1 MNEIECE
8 TIEIKIPKALLPLLE
23 CLKTVSGQDTK
34 SLLTEMIRSELK
46 SIFEQP
52 YHIIDYL
59 DQAKCAIFLEF
70 EKGLEQWDV
79 IKQEQEKDHTQE
91 EKIYVHT

>member
-1 MNEIECE
+1 
-8 TIEIKIPKALLPLLE
+8 
-23 CLKTVSGQDTK
+23 
-34 SLLTEMIRSELK
+34 LK

-70 EKGLEQWDV
+70 EKGLEQWDEL
-79 IKQEQEKDHTQE
+79 KQEQEKDHKQE
-91 EKIYVHT
+91 AKIYAPT

>member
-1 MNEIECE
+1 M
-8 TIEIKIPKALLPLLE
+8 
-23 CLKTVSGQDTK
+23 KTVSGQGTEAI
-34 SLLTEMIRSELK
+34 LTEMIRSELK

-70 EKGLEQWDV
+70 EKGLEQWDEL
-79 IKQEQEKDHTQE
+79 KQEQEKDHKQE
-91 EKIYVHT
+91 AKIYAPT